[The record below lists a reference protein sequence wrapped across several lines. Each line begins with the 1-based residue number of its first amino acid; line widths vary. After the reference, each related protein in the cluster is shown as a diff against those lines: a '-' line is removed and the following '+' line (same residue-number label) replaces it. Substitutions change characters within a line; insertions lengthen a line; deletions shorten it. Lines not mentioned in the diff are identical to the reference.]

1 MKKYLLVSVIIAL
14 LSCLICRA
22 DKSGVSDTAAAEL
35 MLKTARNAALPLR
48 NRLEAYD
55 SLSRMSDPGDLR
67 VICAER
73 GLLYREARDYVNE
86 ARAFHEGVHKAHKDS
101 LSLRCDFLLNAMG
114 AQLRG
119 GMFKGVFDDALWILS
134 MKKPD
139 SLVRYDI
146 GAYLVVSDA
155 FVHLYNYDKGH
166 EYLEKAKKLMSGSS
180 RECFS
185 PQTRAYMEFN
195 MLMAEGNVLLNKKE
209 YDKALDVWRKARKS
223 TSDPDMARVADASI
237 GLIFLRQSDYRS
249 AVSYVEDIMPDMKG
263 TVNGPYAILN
273 YIYSLAGKG
282 DYESASRA
290 LKTYSDEL
298 SLLSG
303 SPEQADLESVKS
315 EIAERRGDIRSAL
328 GHLRTAYALL
338 DSIGLVDR
346 TAYSTGLDAGI
357 QEWERNAGEGN
368 KKPLTVS
375 LPLASAMILV
385 LILLAWAVFMYMTR
399 KVRKERD
406 SCQRLERRLAEV
418 EAELAEAG
426 KLAED
431 TTKRNVS
438 DLGSVTLKLAAISE
452 AVEKIQSASSGKLS
466 DKEAVKEIRRSLAGL
481 REKGDLWNL
490 FKGYFEELNQNFFD
504 RLYRLHPELTNAET
518 RMCAF
523 IMMNMTTKEI
533 ASMTNRS
540 PRTVHCIKY
549 NLRHKC
555 GITGTTEEYL
565 RHISS
570 VSKKEFETML
580 QNRRAVENATTV

>member
-73 GLLYREARDYVNE
+73 GLLYREACDYVNE
-86 ARAFHEGVHKAHKDS
+86 ASAFHEGVHKAHKDS

-119 GMFKGVFDDALWILS
+119 GMFKGVFDDALRILS

-237 GLIFLRQSDYRS
+237 GLIFLRQGDYRS

-426 KLAED
+426 RLAED
-431 TTKRNVS
+431 TAKRNVS

-549 NLRHKC
+549 NLRQKC
-555 GITGTTEEYL
+555 GITGSTEEYL

-580 QNRRAVENATTV
+580 QNRWAVENATTV

>member
-119 GMFKGVFDDALWILS
+119 GMFKGVFDDALRILS

-237 GLIFLRQSDYRS
+237 GLIFLRQGDYRS

-426 KLAED
+426 RLAED
-431 TTKRNVS
+431 TAKRNVS

-549 NLRHKC
+549 NLRQKC
-555 GITGTTEEYL
+555 GITGSTEEYL

-580 QNRRAVENATTV
+580 QNRWAVENATTV

>member
-119 GMFKGVFDDALWILS
+119 GMFKGVFDDALRILS

-237 GLIFLRQSDYRS
+237 GLIFLRQGDYRS

-426 KLAED
+426 RLAED

-549 NLRHKC
+549 NLRQKC
-555 GITGTTEEYL
+555 GITGSTEEYL

>member
-14 LSCLICRA
+14 LSCLRCRA

-119 GMFKGVFDDALWILS
+119 GMFKGVFDDALRILS

-237 GLIFLRQSDYRS
+237 GLIFLRQGDYRS

-426 KLAED
+426 RLAED
-431 TTKRNVS
+431 TAKRNVS

-549 NLRHKC
+549 NLRQKC
-555 GITGTTEEYL
+555 GITGSTEEYL

-580 QNRRAVENATTV
+580 QNRWAVENATTV

>member
-86 ARAFHEGVHKAHKDS
+86 ASAFHEGVHKAHKDS

-119 GMFKGVFDDALWILS
+119 GMFKGVFDDALRILS

-237 GLIFLRQSDYRS
+237 GLIFLRHGDYRS
-249 AVSYVEDIMPDMKG
+249 AVSYVEDNMTDMKG
-263 TVNGPYAILN
+263 TFNGPYAILN

-426 KLAED
+426 RLAED
-431 TTKRNVS
+431 TAKRNVS

-549 NLRHKC
+549 NLRQKC
-555 GITGTTEEYL
+555 GITGSTEEYL

-580 QNRRAVENATTV
+580 QNRWAVENATTV

>member
-119 GMFKGVFDDALWILS
+119 GMFKGVFDDALRILS

-237 GLIFLRQSDYRS
+237 GLIFLRQGDYRS

-426 KLAED
+426 RLAED

-549 NLRHKC
+549 NLRQKC

>member
-86 ARAFHEGVHKAHKDS
+86 ASAFHEGVHKAHKDS

-119 GMFKGVFDDALWILS
+119 GMFKGVFDDALRILS

-237 GLIFLRQSDYRS
+237 GLIFLRQGDYRS

-282 DYESASRA
+282 DCESASRA

-368 KKPLTVS
+368 KRPLTVS

-426 KLAED
+426 RLAED
-431 TTKRNVS
+431 TAKRNVS

-549 NLRHKC
+549 NLRQKC
-555 GITGTTEEYL
+555 GITGSTEEYL

-580 QNRRAVENATTV
+580 QNRWAVENATTV

>member
-1 MKKYLLVSVIIAL
+1 
-14 LSCLICRA
+14 
-22 DKSGVSDTAAAEL
+22 

-119 GMFKGVFDDALWILS
+119 GMFKGVFDDALRILS

-237 GLIFLRQSDYRS
+237 GLIFLRQGDYRS

-426 KLAED
+426 RLAED
-431 TTKRNVS
+431 TAKRNVS

-549 NLRHKC
+549 NLRQKC
-555 GITGTTEEYL
+555 GITGSTEEYL

-580 QNRRAVENATTV
+580 QNRWAVENATTV

>member
-119 GMFKGVFDDALWILS
+119 GMFKGVFDDALRILS

-237 GLIFLRQSDYRS
+237 GLIFLRQGDYRS

-368 KKPLTVS
+368 RKPLTVS

-426 KLAED
+426 RLAED
-431 TTKRNVS
+431 TAKRNVS

-549 NLRHKC
+549 NLRQKC
-555 GITGTTEEYL
+555 GITGSTEEYL

-580 QNRRAVENATTV
+580 QNRWAVENATTV

>member
-86 ARAFHEGVHKAHKDS
+86 ASAFHEGVHKAHKDS

-119 GMFKGVFDDALWILS
+119 GMFKGVFDDALRILS

-237 GLIFLRQSDYRS
+237 GLIFLRQGDYRS

-368 KKPLTVS
+368 NKPLTVS

-426 KLAED
+426 RLAED
-431 TTKRNVS
+431 TAKRNVS

-452 AVEKIQSASSGKLS
+452 AVEKIQSALSGKLS

-549 NLRHKC
+549 NLRQKC
-555 GITGTTEEYL
+555 GITGSTEEYL

-580 QNRRAVENATTV
+580 QNRWAVENATTV

>member
-86 ARAFHEGVHKAHKDS
+86 ASAFHEGVHKAHKDS

-119 GMFKGVFDDALWILS
+119 GMFKGVFDDALRILS

-237 GLIFLRQSDYRS
+237 GLIFLRQGDYRS

-368 KKPLTVS
+368 KKPLAVS
-375 LPLASAMILV
+375 LPLVSAMILV

-426 KLAED
+426 RLAED
-431 TTKRNVS
+431 TAKRNVS

-549 NLRHKC
+549 NLRQKC
-555 GITGTTEEYL
+555 GITGSTEEYL

-580 QNRRAVENATTV
+580 QNRWAVENATTV

>member
-1 MKKYLLVSVIIAL
+1 
-14 LSCLICRA
+14 
-22 DKSGVSDTAAAEL
+22 
-35 MLKTARNAALPLR
+35 
-48 NRLEAYD
+48 
-55 SLSRMSDPGDLR
+55 MSDPGDLR

-86 ARAFHEGVHKAHKDS
+86 ASAFHEGVHKAHKDS

-119 GMFKGVFDDALWILS
+119 GMFKGVFDDALRILS

-237 GLIFLRQSDYRS
+237 GLIFLRQGDYSS

-426 KLAED
+426 RLAED
-431 TTKRNVS
+431 TAKRNVS

-549 NLRHKC
+549 NLRQKC
-555 GITGTTEEYL
+555 GITGSTEEYL

-580 QNRRAVENATTV
+580 QNRWAVENATTV

>member
-86 ARAFHEGVHKAHKDS
+86 ASAFHEGVHKAHKDS

-119 GMFKGVFDDALWILS
+119 GMFKGVFDDALRILS

-237 GLIFLRQSDYRS
+237 GLIFLRQGDYRS

-315 EIAERRGDIRSAL
+315 EIAERRGDIRPAL

-426 KLAED
+426 RLAED
-431 TTKRNVS
+431 TAKRNVS

-549 NLRHKC
+549 NLRQKC
-555 GITGTTEEYL
+555 GITGSTEEYL

-580 QNRRAVENATTV
+580 QNRWAVENATTV

>member
-101 LSLRCDFLLNAMG
+101 LSLRCYFLLNAMG

-119 GMFKGVFDDALWILS
+119 GMFKGVFDDALRILS

-237 GLIFLRQSDYRS
+237 GLIFLRQGDYRS

-357 QEWERNAGEGN
+357 QEWERNAREGN
-368 KKPLTVS
+368 DKLSTVS
-375 LPLASAMILV
+375 LPLTVAVILI
-385 LILLAWAVFMYMTR
+385 LILLSCGVLWFMAG
-399 KVRKERD
+399 KVRKERE
-406 SCQRLERRLAEV
+406 SCQRLESRLAEV
-418 EAELAEAG
+418 EADLAEAG
-426 KLAED
+426 KQAED
-431 TTKRNVS
+431 ATKRNVS
-438 DLGSVTLKLAAISE
+438 DLGSVTMQLAAINE
-452 AVEKIQSASSGKLS
+452 AVEKIQAAASGKLS
-466 DKEAVKEIRRSLAGL
+466 DKAAVKEIRRSLACL
-481 REKGDLWNL
+481 RENGDVWKL

-504 RLYRLHPELTNAET
+504 RLYRLHPNLTNAET

-549 NLRHKC
+549 NLRQKC
-555 GITGTTEEYL
+555 GITGSTEEYL

-580 QNRRAVENATTV
+580 QNRWAVENATTV

>member
-86 ARAFHEGVHKAHKDS
+86 ASAFHEGVHKAHKDS

-119 GMFKGVFDDALWILS
+119 GMFKGVFDDALRILS

-237 GLIFLRQSDYRS
+237 GLIFLRQGDYRS

-426 KLAED
+426 RLAED
-431 TTKRNVS
+431 TAKRNVS

-549 NLRHKC
+549 NLRQKC
-555 GITGTTEEYL
+555 GITGSTEEYL

-580 QNRRAVENATTV
+580 QNRWAVENATTV